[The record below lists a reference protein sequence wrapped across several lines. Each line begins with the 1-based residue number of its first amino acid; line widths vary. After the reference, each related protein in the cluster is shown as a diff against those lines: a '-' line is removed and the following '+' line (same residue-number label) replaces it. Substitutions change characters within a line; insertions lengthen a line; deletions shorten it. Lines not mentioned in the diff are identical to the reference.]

1 MPQKTIDALLEQL
14 DLSVEE
20 LAKLSRLD
28 TSRVLAIVSGRWTPS
43 PKEREQLS
51 AALGVSVDEVSW
63 GHTMSVRNV
72 RYHRYGLKEDF

>member
-1 MPQKTIDALLEQL
+1 MSRKTIDALVEQL
-14 DLSVEE
+14 GISLEE
-20 LAKLSRLD
+20 LAKRSRLD
-28 TSRVLAIVSGRWTPS
+28 TSRVLAIISGRWTPN
-43 PKEREQLS
+43 PKERERLA